1 MEHERND
8 RTAYLQALQQA
19 DTLSA
24 GGRAALGT
32 VPSSDPATANS
43 GAAPQPNMVEKRRSP
58 RYKCEGSAEMTE
70 VDGDTRSWASFND
83 ISMHGCY
90 VEATSTYSV
99 GTSAKGTVKVNDPY
113 LGMGIAF
120 TEMSQ
125 DDRARLRSLLQSIAR
140 PSVVM
145 GPGIAAAG
153 LREPMLVI
161 SDPAAAVQALVQVFE
176 QAGDVCCG
184 MSSFGFCVAA
194 SLP

>member
-99 GTSAKGTVKVNDPY
+99 GTSAKGTVKVNAPY

>member
-1 MEHERND
+1 
-8 RTAYLQALQQA
+8 
-19 DTLSA
+19 
-24 GGRAALGT
+24 
-32 VPSSDPATANS
+32 
-43 GAAPQPNMVEKRRSP
+43 
-58 RYKCEGSAEMTE
+58 
-70 VDGDTRSWASFND
+70 
-83 ISMHGCY
+83 MHGCY
-90 VEATSTYSV
+90 VEATSTFPV
-99 GTSAKGTVKVNDPY
+99 GTSLVLKLAANGFQVSAKGTVKVNYPY

-176 QAGDVCCG
+176 QAGDV
-184 MSSFGFCVAA
+184 VAG
-194 SLP
+194 

>member
-1 MEHERND
+1 MLTFATRN
-8 RTAYLQALQQA
+8 
-19 DTLSA
+19 SA
-24 GGRAALGT
+24 
-32 VPSSDPATANS
+32 
-43 GAAPQPNMVEKRRSP
+43 
-58 RYKCEGSAEMTE
+58 
-70 VDGDTRSWASFND
+70 
-83 ISMHGCY
+83 I
-90 VEATSTYSV
+90 
-99 GTSAKGTVKVNDPY
+99 SAKGTVKVNYPY